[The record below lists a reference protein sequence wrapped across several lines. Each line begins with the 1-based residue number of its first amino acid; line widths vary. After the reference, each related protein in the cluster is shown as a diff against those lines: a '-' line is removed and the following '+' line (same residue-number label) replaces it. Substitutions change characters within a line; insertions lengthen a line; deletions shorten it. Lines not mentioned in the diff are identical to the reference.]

1 MLSDPEQINISSISL
16 ANGGDYTYFIR
27 LLGELITLIGNLSIT
42 EC

>member
-16 ANGGDYTYFIR
+16 ANGGDSTYFIR
-27 LLGELITLIGNLSIT
+27 LLGELITLIGTLSIT

>member
-16 ANGGDYTYFIR
+16 ANGGESTYFIR